1 MSNMIT
7 TCKDCQ
13 DRAIGCHS
21 VCERYIKQK
30 AEHDLDAER
39 IRNLKIQDYEF
50 KKLAGDHR
58 YKRVKRK
65 RRKI

>member
-1 MSNMIT
+1 MIMIQC
-7 TCKDCQ
+7 CKDCP
-13 DRAIGCHS
+13 DRNIGCHS
-21 VCERYIKQK
+21 TCEQYLAQK

-39 IRNLKIQDYEF
+39 IRNIKIQDYEF

-65 RRKI
+65 RGKT

>member
-1 MSNMIT
+1 MIT
-7 TCKDCQ
+7 TCKDCA
-13 DRAIGCHS
+13 DRTIGCHS
-21 VCERYIKQK
+21 TCEKYLAQK

-58 YKRVKRK
+58 YKQIKRK
-65 RRKI
+65 RRKT